1 MSYDDFLR
9 WGCPTNCKLSQFNI
23 PLCQVQV
30 LPNLLQWYLG
40 VRHRD
45 SLQGQGRLILLFQ
58 TESIRKCPS
67 MNTLSSSVWR
77 PIRSRCVDIFN
88 ANSRQSQ
95 PVPADPSGQLQV
107 FRRQVSSCSC
117 HFILSPSL
125 WHQEIPSG
133 EDFQSTSMAAFLI
146 RGLRPAQNGSR
157 WTASVFNGDQLTLIK
172 SEQKRTCIVS
182 GDQLEST

>member
-1 MSYDDFLR
+1 MQKIVLNAFCTFKVVPCSDSYFDFRKRSMSYDDFLR
-9 WGCPTNCKLSQFNI
+9 CRCPKNSKLPQFII

-45 SLQGQGRLILLFQ
+45 SLQGQGRLISSILLCQ

-107 FRRQVSSCSC
+107 FRRQVSSCYKP
-117 HFILSPSL
+117 FILSPSL
-125 WHQEIPSG
+125 YSPENTFW
-133 EDFQSTSMAAFLI
+133 
-146 RGLRPAQNGSR
+146 
-157 WTASVFNGDQLTLIK
+157 
-172 SEQKRTCIVS
+172 
-182 GDQLEST
+182 

>member
-1 MSYDDFLR
+1 MVSFIRHFVSKGISMEFMSTVTNHFCKKYVVLNAFCTFKVVPCSDSYFDFRKRSMSYDDFLR

-58 TESIRKCPS
+58 TEGIRKCPS
-67 MNTLSSSVWR
+67 MNTLSSSSVWR

-125 WHQEIPSG
+125 
-133 EDFQSTSMAAFLI
+133 
-146 RGLRPAQNGSR
+146 
-157 WTASVFNGDQLTLIK
+157 
-172 SEQKRTCIVS
+172 
-182 GDQLEST
+182 

>member
-1 MSYDDFLR
+1 MHFVLCSQRYFDFRKRSMSYDDFLR
-9 WGCPTNCKLSQFNI
+9 CGCPTNSKLPQLNI
-23 PLCQVQV
+23 PFYQVQV

-117 HFILSPSL
+117 HFILSPIFVTPGNTF
-125 WHQEIPSG
+125 W
-133 EDFQSTSMAAFLI
+133 
-146 RGLRPAQNGSR
+146 
-157 WTASVFNGDQLTLIK
+157 
-172 SEQKRTCIVS
+172 
-182 GDQLEST
+182 